1 MPSFLWSSV
10 TTSTPFLLLL
20 ASEKHTVVKQKME
33 FKCKWFLNG
42 DFCCN
47 VVVESV
53 MSDSL
58 QRHRLQHAR
67 LPCLSPSPGAF
78 ESVMPS
84 NRLVLCYPPLLLPSI
99 FPSIKVF
106 SNESALFIRWPKYQS
121 FSFSISPS
129 NEYSGLISFGIY
141 CFDLLAVQGTL
152 KSLLQHESS
161 KASMLKKK
169 KL

>member
-84 NRLVLCYPPLLLPSI
+84 NRLVLCPSLLLLPSF
-99 FPSIKVF
+99 FPSIRVCLM
-106 SNESALFIRWPKYQS
+106 SWLFISGGQ
-121 FSFSISPS
+121 IIGTSPS
-129 NEYSGLISFGIY
+129 VSV
-141 CFDLLAVQGTL
+141 LLMNIQD
-152 KSLLQHESS
+152 
-161 KASMLKKK
+161 
-169 KL
+169 